1 MTENKIEKELTLL
14 KAELAREVKSLFAV
28 LTALTTG
35 SPPQDTEGFDGLG
48 AEKLLEL
55 KRKLKQKLDAALAV
69 SPAADVRFKSQQK

>member
-14 KAELAREVKSLFAV
+14 KAELAREVKSLFAM

-35 SPPQDTEGFDGLG
+35 SPPPDADGLDGLG

-55 KRKLKQKLDAALAV
+55 KRKLKQKLDAALTV
-69 SPAADVRFKSQQK
+69 SPTADVRFKSQ